1 MSQYKTGTVDVANG
15 DATVVGNGTLF
26 LTEVTIGDIFVRD
39 GDIASYEVGSITDD
53 TNLELTGN
61 YVGVTGAGVNYSISR
76 DFTSP
81 DNIPFM
87 NQLDIATAQL
97 FTRAMLK
104 IQALFSSG
112 GLNQQDIILALVP
125 DAEAG
130 LIFYDGLLPGKN
142 MQVNAISIFAGLV
155 PVGADIIFR
164 LTRDAVEVVGQDAT
178 LADGVSTQKT
188 TLGTPQTFT
197 TVQRLGFKCIQ
208 AGSGTPGA
216 ELILTLHIQ

>member
-1 MSQYKTGTVDVANG
+1 MSQYRTGTVDVANA

-26 LTEVTIGDIFVRD
+26 LTEVAIGDFFVRD
-39 GDIASYEVGSITDD
+39 GDIASYIVGSITND
-53 TNLELTGN
+53 TSLELTGN

-76 DFTSP
+76 DFTTP

-87 NQLDIATAQL
+87 NQGDIATAQI
-97 FTRAMLK
+97 FTRAMLQ

-112 GLNQQDIILALVP
+112 GLNQQDMIIPIVQ

-130 LIFYDGLLPGKN
+130 LVVYDGLLPGKN
-142 MQVNAISIFAGLV
+142 MQVNAISIFAGIV

-164 LTRDAVEVVGQDAT
+164 LLRDAVEIPANDAT
-178 LADGVSTQKT
+178 LADATSTQKT
-188 TLGTPQTFT
+188 TLGTPQAFT
-197 TVQRLGFKCIQ
+197 TAERLGLKCIQ
-208 AGSGTPGA
+208 AGSTDPGG